1 MAPNLPVGG
10 SSLRASCEACRVK
23 KIKCTG
29 ERPICSKC
37 RTSDRECYY
46 SPHKPMGRP
55 TSRRVRPQS
64 SQPIRRERIL
74 PRRNAS
80 TRLLSPVHTDAASD
94 SGSSNTREIDAL
106 LGSTSPRISSPLNPE
121 TFVIHPDL
129 IDLENNQG
137 PSQDLVSEG
146 LAAFPPLASD
156 NQQTTDNCAC
166 LSVLYLLLE
175 HLRVKEHLVAPEDFA
190 LLRNTF
196 EPALQ
201 VLNCQRC
208 PRRYFSIIQNAALL
222 GVLCLC
228 LTESYKRMLASIS
241 TEETRATE
249 AGEKKR
255 LGIHGALPGSSAY
268 GESSSTSA
276 PSLFSVEIS
285 PSEWGKIMRNIVRSE
300 IFGAE
305 GQKDNKYLTGFF
317 DLMEQRQRRWHHTPP
332 APDCPPCYQSFCG
345 SDDRQPSC
353 LALLNNARRL
363 IEHLEL

>member
-1 MAPNLPVGG
+1 MAPNLPG
-10 SSLRASCEACRVK
+10 LRASCEACRVK

-37 RTSDRECYY
+37 RISDRECYY

-106 LGSTSPRISSPLNPE
+106 LGSTSPRISSPLNAE
-121 TFVIHPDL
+121 TFAIHPEL
-129 IDLENNQG
+129 IDLEDNQG

-175 HLRVKEHLVAPEDFA
+175 HLRVKEHLVAPDDFA

-228 LTESYKRMLASIS
+228 LTESYKRMLTSIS
-241 TEETRATE
+241 KEETRATE

-268 GESSSTSA
+268 GEPSSTSA
-276 PSLFSVEIS
+276 PSLFSVEVS
-285 PSEWGKIMRNIVRSE
+285 PLEWGKLMRNIVRSE
-300 IFGAE
+300 VLGAE
-305 GQKDNKYLTGFF
+305 GQKDNK
-317 DLMEQRQRRWHHTPP
+317 
-332 APDCPPCYQSFCG
+332 
-345 SDDRQPSC
+345 
-353 LALLNNARRL
+353 
-363 IEHLEL
+363 

>member
-1 MAPNLPVGG
+1 
-10 SSLRASCEACRVK
+10 
-23 KIKCTG
+23 
-29 ERPICSKC
+29 
-37 RTSDRECYY
+37 
-46 SPHKPMGRP
+46 MGRP

-80 TRLLSPVHTDAASD
+80 TRLLSPVHTDAGSD

-129 IDLENNQG
+129 IDLENDQG
-137 PSQDLVSEG
+137 YDFSIVSTTTYYNYTFADDLFDESRPSQDLVSEG

-276 PSLFSVEIS
+276 PSLFSVEVS
-285 PSEWGKIMRNIVRSE
+285 PSEWGKIMRNIVKSE

>member
-137 PSQDLVSEG
+137 YDFSIVSTTTYYNYTFADDLFDESRPSQDLVSEG

-228 LTESYKRMLASIS
+228 LIESYKRMLASIS

-285 PSEWGKIMRNIVRSE
+285 PSEWGKIMRNIVSVNGDGITRRLHLTAHLAISRSN
-300 IFGAE
+300 IWSYRHFGIWSNVGFGA
-305 GQKDNKYLTGFF
+305 
-317 DLMEQRQRRWHHTPP
+317 R
-332 APDCPPCYQSFCG
+332 
-345 SDDRQPSC
+345 
-353 LALLNNARRL
+353 
-363 IEHLEL
+363 